1 MDVRRNHGVL
11 TNLRVVSIP
20 DITCINTDPDSRI
33 RGMTDGYVRDSSE
46 FICPV
51 CGHYSHASSYKKL
64 DARRVFGSCNAF
76 HWAKFKCGYCK
87 SEFKTGPF
95 IVTPTWFDER
105 PDDGPGS
112 VLSAA
117 TLFEDSYFFGSVKEI
132 KNLKRKV
139 HEDPTGIA
147 IGVVVGMILSFIV
160 LCLLPGTSSIKTIL
174 LTTLG
179 AGTLSIFLCTKL
191 IARTVRYLP
200 PDRDSDLSATK
211 KAP

>member
-179 AGTLSIFLCTKL
+179 AGTITIFLCTKL
-191 IARTVRYLP
+191 IARTVRYLSR
-200 PDRDSDLSATK
+200 DRESDLSATK